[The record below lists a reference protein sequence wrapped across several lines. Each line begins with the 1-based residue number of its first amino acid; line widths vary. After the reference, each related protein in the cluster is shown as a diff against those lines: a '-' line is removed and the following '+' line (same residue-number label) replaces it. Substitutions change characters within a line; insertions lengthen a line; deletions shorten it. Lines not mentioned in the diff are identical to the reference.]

1 MGMAAL
7 GVYIS
12 ELRSLRG
19 FTQKQVGDAAGV
31 TDTSVRTWEKGQHEP
46 GAGALIKVLD
56 FLGGAFED
64 ADLLLRSG
72 DEEAGRLLARRR
84 HENAPLSPEERQLLD
99 RITVLQGS
107 RRQAAVQVLRDLL
120 AAEERGGGR

>member
-1 MGMAAL
+1 MAAL

-12 ELRSLRG
+12 ELRLLRG

-31 TDTSVRTWEKGQHEP
+31 TDSSVRTWEKGKHEP
-46 GAGALIKVLD
+46 GAGALVKVLD
-56 FLGGAFED
+56 YLGGAYED

-72 DEEAGRLLARRR
+72 DVEAGRLLARRR
-84 HENAPLSPEERQLLD
+84 HKNAPLSHEERQLLD

-120 AAEERGGGR
+120 AAEERGGER